1 MMKNIYLILVLFLLL
16 GCAVITPT
24 DIEST
29 YVGIYRSVDVVLP
42 EKYLWVN
49 VKTTELTIYFG
60 SQNEKSLPSSAVKIS
75 GDTAIAGLDPN
86 YSFQSGTISGS
97 VTFSDRELYITY
109 LANTST
115 TDIIVLKDV
124 KCVKQE

>member
-1 MMKNIYLILVLFLLL
+1 MIRNLYLLLVLFLLL

-49 VKTTELTIYFG
+49 VKVNELTIYFG
-60 SQNEKSLPSSAVKIS
+60 GQGDKTIPTGAVSIS
-75 GDTAIAGLDPN
+75 GETAIAGLDPN
-86 YSFQSGTISGS
+86 YSFQSGVISGS